1 MKFSKSDGYS
11 KYFKLSMLI
20 DQTIMQNTDNLI
32 LKLLD
37 KVVRN
42 LDKMI
47 SNID

>member
-1 MKFSKSDGYS
+1 MP
-11 KYFKLSMLI
+11 I
-20 DQTIMQNTDNLI
+20 DQTIMQNTDNLT

-47 SNID
+47 LNID